1 MISIALSLTAKIGA
15 TRNYK
20 QLLAAAENARTLNA
34 QKKTWA
40 DIRSAGKVRCGNDV
54 TRFDAAKDDAERTV
68 YRKQRNRRWP
78 PSPFHIEERALAR
91 VARLSELDA
100 AVATLVQQR
109 VAALFV
115 APQADF
121 RNWRQQ
127 ILALAEYQQV
137 FRTVISSSLE
147 V

>member
-1 MISIALSLTAKIGA
+1 MTPSAPYTENRETGAGHRHPSILKRG
-15 TRNYK
+15 
-20 QLLAAAENARTLNA
+20 
-34 QKKTWA
+34 
-40 DIRSAGKVRCGNDV
+40 
-54 TRFDAAKDDAERTV
+54 
-68 YRKQRNRRWP
+68 RWREFA
-78 PSPFHIEERALAR
+78 S
-91 VARLSELDA
+91 LSELDA
-100 AVATLVQQR
+100 AVAALVQQR
-109 VAALFV
+109 VAALFF